1 MSGGRQPAPRHSGST
16 PHSDGPASRPGA
28 AAPAP
33 AALSA
38 DRSPVPPPGS
48 PVLPASFYDRPVLEV
63 AHDLVGC
70 GFFFDGVG
78 GRIVETEAYA
88 HDDPCCHGFRGR
100 TQRNAVMF
108 GPPGHLY
115 VYFTYGMHFCCNLV
129 CEEEGRA
136 AAVLLRAIEPTHGLD
151 VMRRRRGPIAAGGRD
166 GAAPDARVLCSG
178 PARLTQALAIGREQN
193 GSPAWRRPLAIT
205 PRPSGGAMNGGGDG
219 GEIRVGTGPA
229 SRIVTAPRIV
239 TTPRIGV
246 GGDPAPWRFVDA
258 DSRFLSR
265 PLPRHLRAP

>member
-1 MSGGRQPAPRHSGST
+1 MSGRRP
-16 PHSDGPASRPGA
+16 PASPPGA
-28 AAPAP
+28 PATSVGP
-33 AALSA
+33 PA

-48 PVLPASFYDRPVLEV
+48 PVLPAAFYDRPVLDV
-63 AHDLVGC
+63 ARDLVGC

-78 GRIVETEAYA
+78 GRIVETEGYA

-100 TQRNAVMF
+100 TERNAVMF

-115 VYFTYGMHFCCNLV
+115 VYFTYGLHFCCNLV

-151 VMRRRRGPIAAGGRD
+151 VMRTRRGPIAAGGRD
-166 GAAPDARVLCSG
+166 GDAPDARVLCSG
-178 PARLTQALAIGREQN
+178 PAKLTQALAIGREQN
-193 GSPAWRRPLAIT
+193 GLPAWREPLVVTQRPGAEAD
-205 PRPSGGAMNGGGDG
+205 GGADRAGMRD
-219 GEIRVGTGPA
+219 RTGPA
-229 SRIVTAPRIV
+229 PSTVTAPRIV

-246 GGDPAPWRFVDA
+246 GGDTAPWRFVDA

-265 PLPRHLRAP
+265 PLPRSIPGR